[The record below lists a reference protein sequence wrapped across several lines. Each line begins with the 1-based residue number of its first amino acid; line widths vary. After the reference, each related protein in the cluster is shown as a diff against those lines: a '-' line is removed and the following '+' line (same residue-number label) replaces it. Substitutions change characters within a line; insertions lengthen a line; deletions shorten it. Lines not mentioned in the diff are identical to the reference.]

1 MDDLLAARL
10 QMAVSLGFHMIF
22 ATIGIGMPLLMVIAE
37 AAWLRTREPVWLE
50 LARRWGKGTAIVF
63 VVGAVSGTVLSFE
76 LGLLWPTFMEHAGPI
91 IGMPFSL
98 EGFAFFFEAIFLGVY
113 LYGWQRVPPIAH
125 WLAGVGVWLSGTLS
139 GIFVVTANAWMNT
152 PAGFTL
158 AAAGSVATVDP
169 FAAMMNPS
177 AFGQVLHMTTAA
189 FLATGWLVAGI
200 HAWLL
205 LSDRDNAFH
214 RKALALSLAVAMT
227 FTVLQPITGH
237 RVGHAVAENQPV
249 KLAALEGLWE
259 TQRRAPFTLLG
270 WPDEEAEVTRYAI
283 EIPGLLSW
291 VAYGDVDAEVM
302 GLEDVPLDERPPVAV
317 VHVAYQIMLATAAVM
332 GITSLAAVAL
342 SLVRRQAPPLDPWFL
357 RLVVATGPL
366 GIVGIEAGWTATEV
380 GRQPWIVYGWMR
392 TADAVTTVPNLWIT
406 FVSVVVVYLGL
417 GILCLALL
425 RRQFLQSPSFPE
437 RDNRDAGP
445 A

>member
-22 ATIGIGMPLLMVIAE
+22 ATIGIGMPLLTVIAE
-37 AAWLRTREPVWLE
+37 GAWLRTRDPVWLE

-76 LGLLWPTFMEHAGPI
+76 LGLLWPGFMEHAGPI

-113 LYGWQRVPPIAH
+113 LYGWQRVAPLAH

-158 AAAGSVATVDP
+158 APDGSVATVDP
-169 FAAMMNPS
+169 FDAMMNPS
-177 AFGQVLHMTTAA
+177 AFAQVLHMTVAA

-205 LSDRDNAFH
+205 LSDRGNAFH
-214 RKALALSLAVAMT
+214 RKALALCLAVAMT
-227 FTVLQPITGH
+227 CTVVQPITGH
-237 RVGHAVAENQPV
+237 TVGQAVAENQPV

-283 EIPGLLSW
+283 EIPALLSW

-302 GLEDVPLDERPPVAV
+302 GLKDVPADERPPVAI
-317 VHVAYQIMLATAAVM
+317 VHAAYQTMLATAAVM
-332 GITSLAAVAL
+332 GATSLAAGG
-342 SLVRRQAPPLDPWFL
+342 LVLLRSRVPPLEAWFL
-357 RLVVATGPL
+357 RMVVGTGPL

-392 TADAVTTVPNLWIT
+392 TADAVTPVPNLAIT
-406 FVSVVVVYLGL
+406 FVLVVALYVGL

-425 RRQFLQSPSFPE
+425 RRQFLSSPSFPT
-437 RDNRDAGP
+437 
-445 A
+445 

>member
-22 ATIGIGMPLLMVIAE
+22 ATVGIGMPLLMVVAE
-37 AAWLRTREPVWLE
+37 GAWLRTGEPVWLE

-76 LGLLWPTFMEHAGPI
+76 LGLLWPGFMEHAGPI

-98 EGFAFFFEAIFLGVY
+98 EGFAFFFEAIFLGIY
-113 LYGWQRVPPIAH
+113 LYGWDRVPRIAH
-125 WLAGVGVWLSGTLS
+125 WLAGVGVWVSGTLS
-139 GIFVVTANAWMNT
+139 GVFVVTANAWMNT
-152 PAGFTL
+152 PTGFTL
-158 AAAGSVATVDP
+158 AADGSVASVDP
-169 FAAMMNPS
+169 FGAMMNPS
-177 AFGQVLHMTTAA
+177 AFGQVLHMTVAA

-214 RKALALSLAVAMT
+214 RKALALCLAVAMT
-227 FTVLQPITGH
+227 CTVLQPITGH
-237 RVGHAVAENQPV
+237 RIGQTVAEFQPV

-291 VAYGDVDAEVM
+291 VAYGDVEAEVL
-302 GLEDVPLDERPPVAV
+302 GLRDVPVDERPPVAV
-317 VHVAYQIMLATAAVM
+317 VHVAYQTMLATAAAM
-332 GITSLAAVAL
+332 AFTSVVAVVLAV
-342 SLVRRQAPPLDPWFL
+342 VRRRAPPLDPWFL
-357 RLVVATGPL
+357 RLVVATAPL
-366 GIVGIEAGWTATEV
+366 GLVGIEAGWTATEV

-392 TADAVTTVPNLWIT
+392 TADAVTPVPNLAIT
-406 FVSVVVVYLGL
+406 FVLVVAVYLGL
-417 GILCLALL
+417 GLLCLLLL
-425 RRQFLQSPSFPE
+425 RRQFLHSPSF
-437 RDNRDAGP
+437 R
-445 A
+445 